1 MTKIVKLLQCL
12 FLSVLILG
20 AEVKKADA
28 FFLMPPMP
36 WDIENDTIANA
47 TKYMSTAKAAYRGLQ
62 TVKAEFN
69 TQKLE
74 VLKKAAKFAIAQF
87 KGSKEGGKNKA
98 PGKGKL
104 QASEK
109 LGISADSLSEEEFFN
124 AYNTLFLVYP
134 PKSSYPDNYSSVKT
148 AFKKKTAEYQQDII
162 METYLV
168 GRVTEDYLSLVEKTI
183 DRLDR
188 CQKGFYKESTPENC
202 VFFGLTMA
210 YVNPQQTEDELGDSE
225 SSTNPGQYGEMLN
238 AYIVTTV
245 YDRLMRIVQDLTATE
260 AQFIAAMQIDMV
272 DPIEPEEQ
280 SSAADYLD
288 NGYRFAYNDSREY
301 TLADGTMLGGIYK
314 RSEACESG
322 GKDCADFNEDRAEL
336 KNTDDTAILG
346 KLQPIDDQ
354 ISQAI
359 SLHNLKAQLDDYKLQ
374 YRKYLKAKEIHQRM
388 LDVLTQS
395 EKCVI
400 GFLDKY
406 SGGQG
411 KTLWYG
417 EGSSQPAIANEHEKR
432 MEGSLSRTVI
442 EEYQEDTTDTIIG
455 SSKIDECDG
464 YYEVG
469 SCPQG
474 YTEGET
480 CKYMVKDESG
490 KEVEVENKNYVAC
503 VLDTVTAD
511 TEPKAPT
518 ADYNQTLLPE
528 GGYENVAETSN
539 LDYDDTDFLMDGTV
553 ADDIET
559 ENRIKAEK
567 SWRIGYD
574 HIMKM
579 TEDGTLKFDPW
590 NDQKNL
596 QSEYLRNKYRNMRM
610 IVKMVDEGMMSYR
623 VATTQALQESDP
635 GVIEKVLP
643 AITACKLTTEATQD
657 AWDSECGDFSGGCS
671 ISGDSAS
678 CSGTKTI
685 QCTCYSKDGSYSC
698 PKTLHCNISGNNGS
712 GIISGSK
719 EVGCSKTSQSIYYD
733 QRTKSLS
740 GGCAFPK
747 PSTPYS
753 AIEQTTGCPGIWDF
767 STKFLVQRYMPA
779 VVGSWKNGGAYEATC
794 PGGINGLDAQ
804 TTHLYTNAKSAGRKV
819 ASDYLKPVLEVRLEA
834 EEALKNLV
842 KKYEEE
848 MANLKNELRAAIVG
862 RAEYSKKLDKA
873 TEVKNDYVQERQR
886 SIEHIS
892 GLFKDLENLENVR
905 VPALEARLNGRDPKP
920 ESLQNDLDSLLRGAG
935 KEDLK
940 KIENPTRAEEIGII
954 PAIKE
959 ELKFLCTNA
968 PEDISECTCANAAED
983 ISKCIDLRNLVTTE
997 EPAPY
1002 EGLDPVEDA
1011 DKIFQNVKVT
1021 EEGITDAQRDMDTW
1035 QSKLDVQQE
1044 KIDATTEEIRKY
1056 AETFADTYIKEATA
1070 WQEKIEAENELFEKK
1085 LEVQNDGSDP
1095 ARMESRKWCSKKRAL
1110 GVFCKNHSND
1120 YQFDNLSWTM
1130 ARVLYSTVDENDH
1143 DGVNDDAQVQ
1153 SDLKGIILD
1162 SIEERWFSGGKW
1174 GQYPA
1179 MLESNGVVS
1188 KFVIAN
1194 GALAAQGIP
1203 DGVYTPA
1210 SIASKLKDIV
1220 KEDAMELIKDKYI
1233 KDADTTIK
1241 EEVDSAADE
1250 ITAVMEKWGVT
1261 GEEGTE
1267 PSEEIYIHENYAD
1280 DGEAN
1285 GGQSVT
1291 AEHYALIEKLKQ
1303 AENQA
1308 KLDLAGIK
1316 LEESFGIPADIV
1328 TDDDYYVGL
1337 PARGLYTIT
1346 VPTFGK
1352 EKEELIPSISEDV
1365 DSNNGRDYKAPRKP
1379 LLNLA
1384 PLREVF
1390 YFSAMD
1396 YDDVPKKDNKPSLST
1411 LVDKKYKHTT
1421 TESAEAIEYLPETWR
1436 YLLAT
1441 PNFREE
1447 GLYQQTFVERSYGTE
1462 KLKDYINN
1470 ADIPGA
1476 KESHYRAII
1485 GRAGVYPC
1493 KLGKQDNKG
1502 KIVNISSGK
1511 VIDVGGGDG
1520 VGDMSFKQRSSIPS
1534 GATVQT
1540 CQEVANH
1547 KSGVR
1552 QLLADH
1558 NPLDENDSK
1567 ALQKSLGKTDEP
1579 MYEKYSELG
1588 QFLNGNLEYR
1598 PMLRNIYDYLLNDE
1612 NQENSIE
1619 RQRADLATFK
1629 RNVIGSFLEAVN
1641 AERNAEKTMDNNKED
1656 VIDALENLC
1665 QQMHNLGE
1673 SVSGEELCEDTSDS
1687 ECVNAKA
1694 AECAQLIM
1702 ENGGLAKDS
1711 SDNVY
1716 NVNCVTKA
1724 EAGSYYDQIFCKLDE
1739 LKNEAIRKAKQGYSD
1754 ELGEHVGYN
1763 NLEFNENDKDR
1774 VQERLNK
1781 IENYFAALGAPID
1794 KEDGKGDPDELATIQ
1809 PDATGASAEEAA
1821 EVAGANKTAVRTAEE
1836 EGLMSMDN
1844 QSQAV
1849 AYCPVY

>member
-20 AEVKKADA
+20 AEAKKADA

-36 WDIENDTIANA
+36 WDIEVDIPGNAN
-47 TKYMSTAKAAYRGLQ
+47 KLVSNAKAVYRELQ

-528 GGYENVAETSN
+528 GGYEAVAQDSN

-842 KKYEEE
+842 KEYENK
-848 MANLKNELRAAIVG
+848 MAQLKNDLRNAIEG
-862 RAEYSKKLDKA
+862 RAQYSENLDKA
-873 TEVKNDYVQERQR
+873 TEDKNKFVQERQR

-892 GLFKDLENLENVR
+892 GLAKDVDNLENVR
-905 VPALEARLNGRDPKP
+905 VPALEARLKDRNPKP
-920 ESLQNDLDSLLRGAG
+920 ESLQDDLDSLLRGAG
-935 KEDLK
+935 EDLK
-940 KIENPTRAEEIGII
+940 KIENPTRAEIIGII
-954 PAIKE
+954 PAMKE
-959 ELKFLCTNA
+959 ELAFLCANA
-968 PEDISECTCANAAED
+968 PEDISECNGWRNVANPD
-983 ISKCIDLRNLVTTE
+983 NPYKNLDE
-997 EPAPY
+997 EK
-1002 EGLDPVEDA
+1002 EA
-1011 DKIFQNVKVT
+1011 DKIFQNVKDT
-1021 EEGITDAQRDMDTW
+1021 EDGITRAQRDMDTA

-1056 AETFADTYIKEATA
+1056 AETFADTYIKEATS

-1095 ARMESRKWCSKKRAL
+1095 ARMESREWCSKKRAL
-1110 GVFCKNHSND
+1110 GVFCKDHSND

-1130 ARVLYSTVDENDH
+1130 ARVLYSTVDKNDH

-1316 LEESFGIPADIV
+1316 LEESFGIPADIA
-1328 TDDDYYVGL
+1328 TDDDYYAGL

-1352 EKEELIPSISEDV
+1352 QKEELIPSISEDV

-1598 PMLRNIYDYLLNDE
+1598 PMLRNIYDYLLDSK
-1612 NQENSIE
+1612 NQDNSIE

-1665 QQMHNLGE
+1665 LQMHNLGE

-1774 VQERLNK
+1774 VQERLDK

-1794 KEDGKGDPDELATIQ
+1794 GKDGKGDPDELATIQ
-1809 PDATGASAEEAA
+1809 PDATGSSAAEAA
-1821 EVAGANKTAVRTAEE
+1821 KEAEANKTAVRTAEE

>member
-20 AEVKKADA
+20 AEAKKVDA

-36 WDIENDTIANA
+36 GDIENDTIANA
-47 TKYMSTAKAAYRGLQ
+47 TKYMSTAKAAYRGFQ

-301 TLADGTMLGGIYK
+301 TLADGTMLGGTYK
-314 RSEACESG
+314 RSEACEGG
-322 GKDCADFNEDRAEL
+322 GKDCADFNEDKAKL

-432 MEGSLSRTVI
+432 VEGSLSRTVI

-753 AIEQTTGCPGIWDF
+753 AIEQTSGCPGIWDF

-804 TTHLYTNAKSAGRKV
+804 TAHLYTNAKSAGRKV

-862 RAEYSKKLDKA
+862 RAKYSEDLDKA
-873 TEVKNDYVQERQR
+873 TEVKNNNVQERQR

-892 GLFKDLENLENVR
+892 GLAKDVDNLENVR

-920 ESLQNDLDSLLRGAG
+920 ESLQDDLDSLLRGAG
-935 KEDLK
+935 EDLK
-940 KIENPTRAEEIGII
+940 KIENPTRAEIIGII
-954 PAIKE
+954 PAMKE
-959 ELKFLCTNA
+959 ELAFLCANA
-968 PEDISECTCANAAED
+968 PEDISECNGWRNVANPG
-983 ISKCIDLRNLVTTE
+983 K
-997 EPAPY
+997 PY
-1002 EGLDPVEDA
+1002 ENLDEEKDA
-1011 DKIFQNVKVT
+1011 DKIFKNVKGT
-1021 EEGITDAQRDMDTW
+1021 EDGITRAQRDMDTA

-1044 KIDATTEEIRKY
+1044 KIDAKTEEIRKY

-1267 PSEEIYIHENYAD
+1267 PSEKIYIHENYAD

-1316 LEESFGIPADIV
+1316 LEESFGIPADIA
-1328 TDDDYYVGL
+1328 TDDDYYAGL
-1337 PARGLYTIT
+1337 PARGSYTVT

-1774 VQERLNK
+1774 VQERLDK

-1794 KEDGKGDPDELATIQ
+1794 GEDGKGDPDELATIQ

-1821 EVAGANKTAVRTAEE
+1821 KEAEANKTAVRTAEE

>member
-20 AEVKKADA
+20 AEAKKADA

-36 WDIENDTIANA
+36 WDIEVDIPGNAN
-47 TKYMSTAKAAYRGLQ
+47 KLVSNAKAVYRELQ

-109 LGISADSLSEEEFFN
+109 LGISADSLNEEEFFN

-528 GGYENVAETSN
+528 GGYEAVAQDSN

-753 AIEQTTGCPGIWDF
+753 AIEQTSGCPGIWDF

-804 TTHLYTNAKSAGRKV
+804 TAHLYTNAKSAGRKV

-842 KKYEEE
+842 KEYEKK
-848 MANLKNELRAAIVG
+848 MAELKNELRKAIEDRG
-862 RAEYSKKLDKA
+862 RYSKDLDEA
-873 TEVKNDYVQERQR
+873 TEDKNKFVQERQR

-892 GLFKDLENLENVR
+892 GLVKDLDNLENVR
-905 VPALEARLNGRDPKP
+905 VPALEARLKDRNPKP

-935 KEDLK
+935 EDLE
-940 KIENPTRAEEIGII
+940 KIKNPTLAEIIGII
-954 PAIKE
+954 PAMKE
-959 ELKFLCTNA
+959 ELAFLCANA
-968 PEDISECTCANAAED
+968 PENISECNGWRNVATGK
-983 ISKCIDLRNLVTTE
+983 SKDEMQKEL
-997 EPAPY
+997 Y
-1002 EGLDPVEDA
+1002 EGLDV
-1011 DKIFQNVKVT
+1011 DKIFENVMDT
-1021 EEGITDAQRDMDTW
+1021 EDDITEAQEEMDDAQ
-1035 QSKLDVQQE
+1035 SFLDVQQE
-1044 KIDATTEEIRKY
+1044 KIDAKSEEIREY
-1056 AETFADTYIKEATA
+1056 AQTFADTYIKEATA

-1085 LEVQNDGSDP
+1085 LEVQNDVSDP
-1095 ARMESRKWCSKKRAL
+1095 ARMENTRRPWCTKERRL
-1110 GVFCKNHSND
+1110 GVLDCKDKYQTND
-1120 YQFDNLSWTM
+1120 YKYDNLSWTM
-1130 ARVLYSTVDENDH
+1130 ARVLYSTVDKNDH
-1143 DGVNDDAQVQ
+1143 DGVNDDARVQ

-1179 MLESNGVVS
+1179 MLESNGVVD

-1210 SIASKLKDIV
+1210 SIALKLKDIV

-1241 EEVDSAADE
+1241 KEVDSAADE

-1328 TDDDYYVGL
+1328 TDDNYYVGL
-1337 PARGLYTIT
+1337 PARGSYTVT

-1598 PMLRNIYDYLLNDE
+1598 PMLRNIYDYLLDSK
-1612 NQENSIE
+1612 NQDNSIE

-1774 VQERLNK
+1774 VQERLDK

-1794 KEDGKGDPDELATIQ
+1794 GEDGKGDPDELATIQ

-1821 EVAGANKTAVRTAEE
+1821 KEAEANKTAVRTAEE

>member
-20 AEVKKADA
+20 AETKKADA
-28 FFLMPPMP
+28 FFLIPPMP
-36 WDIENDTIANA
+36 WDIEVDIPGNAN
-47 TKYMSTAKAAYRGLQ
+47 KIVSNVKAAYRELQ

-74 VLKKAAKFAIAQF
+74 VLKKAAKFAVAQF

-109 LGISADSLSEEEFFN
+109 LGISADSLNEEEFFN

-134 PKSSYPDNYSSVKT
+134 PQSSYPDNYSSVKT

-210 YVNPQQTEDELGDSE
+210 YINPQQTEDELGDSE

-260 AQFIAAMQIDMV
+260 AQFVAAMQIDMV

-432 MEGSLSRTVI
+432 VEGSLSRTVI

-469 SCPQG
+469 SCPEG

-518 ADYNQTLLPE
+518 ADYNQKLLPKE
-528 GGYENVAETSN
+528 GYETVAQDSN

-579 TEDGTLKFDPW
+579 TEDGILKFDPW

-623 VATTQALQESDP
+623 VATTQALQESNP

-643 AITACKLTTEATQD
+643 AITACKLTTEATVED
-657 AWDSECGDFSGGCS
+657 AFQEFCTNDGYSGSCTGS
-671 ISGDSAS
+671 SGDSAS
-678 CSGTKTI
+678 CSAQKTI
-685 QCTCYSKDGSYSC
+685 QCTCYNSEGIAYTC
-698 PKTLHCNISGNNGS
+698 PKIVPCNISGSNDSGYINGT
-712 GIISGSK
+712 
-719 EVGCSKTSQSIYYD
+719 KTVDCDGTQKSETYD
-733 QRTKSLS
+733 QRIITST

-753 AIEQTTGCPGIWDF
+753 AIEVNDGQCPGIWDF

-842 KKYEEE
+842 KEYEKK
-848 MANLKNELRAAIVG
+848 MAELKNELRKAIEDRG
-862 RAEYSKKLDKA
+862 RYSKDLDEA
-873 TEVKNDYVQERQR
+873 TEDKNKFVQERQR

-892 GLFKDLENLENVR
+892 GLVKDLDNLENVR
-905 VPALEARLNGRDPKP
+905 VPALEARLKDRNPKP

-935 KEDLK
+935 EDLE
-940 KIENPTRAEEIGII
+940 KIKNPTLAEIIGII
-954 PAIKE
+954 PAMKE
-959 ELKFLCTNA
+959 ELAFLCANA
-968 PEDISECTCANAAED
+968 PENISECNGWRNVATGK
-983 ISKCIDLRNLVTTE
+983 SKDEMQKEL
-997 EPAPY
+997 Y
-1002 EGLDPVEDA
+1002 EGLDV
-1011 DKIFQNVKVT
+1011 DKIFENVMDT
-1021 EEGITDAQRDMDTW
+1021 EDDITEAQEEMDDAQ
-1035 QSKLDVQQE
+1035 SFLDVQQE
-1044 KIDATTEEIRKY
+1044 KIDAKSEEIREY
-1056 AETFADTYIKEATA
+1056 AQTFADTYIKEATA

-1085 LEVQNDGSDP
+1085 LEVQNDVSDP
-1095 ARMESRKWCSKKRAL
+1095 ARMENTRRPWCTKERRL
-1110 GVFCKNHSND
+1110 GVLDCKDKYQTND
-1120 YQFDNLSWTM
+1120 YKYDNLSWTM
-1130 ARVLYSTVDENDH
+1130 ARVLYSTVDKNDH
-1143 DGVNDDAQVQ
+1143 DGVNDDARVQ

-1179 MLESNGVVS
+1179 MLESNGVVD

-1210 SIASKLKDIV
+1210 SIALKLKDIV

-1241 EEVDSAADE
+1241 KEVDSAADE

-1328 TDDDYYVGL
+1328 TDDNYYVGL

-1352 EKEELIPSISEDV
+1352 QKEELIPSISEDV

-1421 TESAEAIEYLPETWR
+1421 IEIAEAIEYLPETWR

-1441 PNFREE
+1441 PNFRKD
-1447 GLYQQTFVERSYGTE
+1447 GLYQQTFVERSYGRE

-1476 KESHYRAII
+1476 EESHYRAII

-1502 KIVNISSGK
+1502 KIVNISSNK

-1558 NPLDENDSK
+1558 NPLDEDDSK

-1612 NQENSIE
+1612 NQENSIK
-1619 RQRADLATFK
+1619 RQLADLATFK

-1641 AERNAEKTMDNNKED
+1641 AERNAEKTLDNNKED

-1711 SDNVY
+1711 SDDVY
-1716 NVNCVTKA
+1716 SVSCGMKN
-1724 EAGSYYDQIFCKLDE
+1724 EDGSYYDQIFCKLDE

-1754 ELGEHVGYN
+1754 ELGEHAGYN
-1763 NLEFNENDKDR
+1763 NLEINETDKDR

-1781 IENYFAALGAPID
+1781 IENYFAALGAPVD
-1794 KEDGKGDPDELATIQ
+1794 GEDGTGDPDELATIQ
-1809 PDATGASAEEAA
+1809 PDATGASAAEAA
-1821 EVAGANKTAVRTAEE
+1821 EEAEINKTAVRTAEE

>member
-20 AEVKKADA
+20 AETKKADA
-28 FFLMPPMP
+28 FFLIPPMP
-36 WDIENDTIANA
+36 WDIEVDIPGNAN
-47 TKYMSTAKAAYRGLQ
+47 KIVSNVKAAYRELQ

-74 VLKKAAKFAIAQF
+74 VLKKAAKFAVAQF

-109 LGISADSLSEEEFFN
+109 LGISADSLNEEEFFN

-134 PKSSYPDNYSSVKT
+134 PQSSYPDNYSSVKT

-210 YVNPQQTEDELGDSE
+210 YINPQQTEDELGDSE

-260 AQFIAAMQIDMV
+260 AQFVAAMQIDMV

-432 MEGSLSRTVI
+432 VEGSLSRTVI

-469 SCPQG
+469 SCPEG

-518 ADYNQTLLPE
+518 ADYNQKLLPKE
-528 GGYENVAETSN
+528 GYETVAQDSN

-579 TEDGTLKFDPW
+579 TEDGILKFDPW

-623 VATTQALQESDP
+623 VATTQALQESNP

-643 AITACKLTTEATQD
+643 AITACKLTTEATVED
-657 AWDSECGDFSGGCS
+657 AFQEFCTNDGYSGSCTGS
-671 ISGDSAS
+671 SGDSAS
-678 CSGTKTI
+678 CSAQKTI
-685 QCTCYSKDGSYSC
+685 QCTCYNSEGIAYTC
-698 PKTLHCNISGNNGS
+698 PKIVPCNISGSNDSGYINGT
-712 GIISGSK
+712 
-719 EVGCSKTSQSIYYD
+719 KTVDCDGTQKSETYD
-733 QRTKSLS
+733 QRIITST

-753 AIEQTTGCPGIWDF
+753 AIEVNDGQCPGIWDF

-842 KKYEEE
+842 KEYEKK
-848 MANLKNELRAAIVG
+848 MAELKNELRKAIEDRG
-862 RAEYSKKLDKA
+862 RYSKDLDEA
-873 TEVKNDYVQERQR
+873 TEDKNKFVQERQR

-892 GLFKDLENLENVR
+892 GLVKDLDNLENVR
-905 VPALEARLNGRDPKP
+905 VPALEARLKDRNPKP

-935 KEDLK
+935 EDLE
-940 KIENPTRAEEIGII
+940 KIKNPTLAEIIGII
-954 PAIKE
+954 PAMKE
-959 ELKFLCTNA
+959 ELAFLCANA
-968 PEDISECTCANAAED
+968 PENISECNGWRNVATGK
-983 ISKCIDLRNLVTTE
+983 SKDEMQKEL
-997 EPAPY
+997 Y
-1002 EGLDPVEDA
+1002 EGLDV
-1011 DKIFQNVKVT
+1011 DKIFENVMDT
-1021 EEGITDAQRDMDTW
+1021 EDDITEAQEEMDDAQ
-1035 QSKLDVQQE
+1035 SFLDVQQE
-1044 KIDATTEEIRKY
+1044 KIDAKSEEIREY
-1056 AETFADTYIKEATA
+1056 AQTFADTYIKEATA

-1085 LEVQNDGSDP
+1085 LEVQNDVSDP
-1095 ARMESRKWCSKKRAL
+1095 ARMENTRRPWCTKERRL
-1110 GVFCKNHSND
+1110 GVLDCKDKYQTND
-1120 YQFDNLSWTM
+1120 YKYDNLSWTM
-1130 ARVLYSTVDENDH
+1130 ARVLYSTVDKNDH
-1143 DGVNDDAQVQ
+1143 DGVNDDARVQ

-1179 MLESNGVVS
+1179 MLESNGVVD

-1210 SIASKLKDIV
+1210 SIALKLKDIV

-1241 EEVDSAADE
+1241 KEVDSAADE

-1328 TDDDYYVGL
+1328 TDDNYYVGL

-1352 EKEELIPSISEDV
+1352 QKEELIPSISEDV

-1421 TESAEAIEYLPETWR
+1421 IEIAEAIEYLPETWR

-1441 PNFREE
+1441 PNFRKD

-1476 KESHYRAII
+1476 EESHYRAII

-1502 KIVNISSGK
+1502 KIVNISSNK

-1540 CQEVANH
+1540 CQEVASYKN
-1547 KSGVR
+1547 GVR

-1558 NPLDENDSK
+1558 NPLDEGDSK

-1612 NQENSIE
+1612 NQENSIK
-1619 RQRADLATFK
+1619 RQLADLATFK

-1641 AERNAEKTMDNNKED
+1641 AERNAEKTLDNNKED

-1711 SDNVY
+1711 SDDVY
-1716 NVNCVTKA
+1716 SVSCGMKN
-1724 EAGSYYDQIFCKLDE
+1724 EDGSYYDQIFCKLDE

-1754 ELGEHVGYN
+1754 ELGEHAGYN
-1763 NLEFNENDKDR
+1763 NLEINETDKDR

-1781 IENYFAALGAPID
+1781 IENYFAALGAPVD
-1794 KEDGKGDPDELATIQ
+1794 GEDRTGDPDELATIQ
-1809 PDATGASAEEAA
+1809 PDATGASAAEAA
-1821 EVAGANKTAVRTAEE
+1821 EEAEINKTAVRTAEE

>member
-20 AEVKKADA
+20 AEAKKADA

-36 WDIENDTIANA
+36 WDIEVDIPGNAN
-47 TKYMSTAKAAYRGLQ
+47 KLVSNAKAVYRELQ

-109 LGISADSLSEEEFFN
+109 LGISADSLNEEEFFN

-753 AIEQTTGCPGIWDF
+753 AIEQTSGCPGIWDF

-804 TTHLYTNAKSAGRKV
+804 TAHLYTNAKSAGRKV

-862 RAEYSKKLDKA
+862 RAKYSEDLDKA
-873 TEVKNDYVQERQR
+873 TEVKNNNVQERQR

-892 GLFKDLENLENVR
+892 GLAKDVDNLENVR

-920 ESLQNDLDSLLRGAG
+920 ESLQDDLDSLLRGAG
-935 KEDLK
+935 EDLK
-940 KIENPTRAEEIGII
+940 KIENPTRAEIIGII
-954 PAIKE
+954 PAMKE
-959 ELKFLCTNA
+959 ELAFLCANA
-968 PEDISECTCANAAED
+968 PEDISECNGWRNVANPG
-983 ISKCIDLRNLVTTE
+983 K
-997 EPAPY
+997 PY
-1002 EGLDPVEDA
+1002 ENLDEEKDA
-1011 DKIFQNVKVT
+1011 DKIFQNVKDT
-1021 EEGITDAQRDMDTW
+1021 EDGITRAQRDMDTA

-1044 KIDATTEEIRKY
+1044 KIDAKTEEIRKY

-1316 LEESFGIPADIV
+1316 LEESFGIPADIA
-1328 TDDDYYVGL
+1328 TDDDYYAGL
-1337 PARGLYTIT
+1337 PARGSYTVT

-1447 GLYQQTFVERSYGTE
+1447 GLYQQTFVERSYGRE

-1774 VQERLNK
+1774 VQERLDK

-1794 KEDGKGDPDELATIQ
+1794 GEDGKGDPDELATIQ

-1821 EVAGANKTAVRTAEE
+1821 KEAEANKTAVRTAEE

>member
-20 AEVKKADA
+20 AEAKKADA

-36 WDIENDTIANA
+36 WDIEVDIPGNAN
-47 TKYMSTAKAAYRGLQ
+47 KLVSNAKAVYRELQ

-109 LGISADSLSEEEFFN
+109 LGISADSLNEEEFFN

-260 AQFIAAMQIDMV
+260 AQFVAAMQIDMV

-301 TLADGTMLGGIYK
+301 TLADGTMLGGTYK
-314 RSEACESG
+314 RSEACEGG
-322 GKDCADFNEDRAEL
+322 GKDCADFNEDRAKL

-432 MEGSLSRTVI
+432 VEGSLSRTVI

-480 CKYMVKDESG
+480 CKYMVKEESG

-518 ADYNQTLLPE
+518 ADYNQTVLPE

-842 KKYEEE
+842 KEYEEE

-862 RAEYSKKLDKA
+862 RAEYSKKLDEA
-873 TEVKNDYVQERQR
+873 TEVKNNNVQERQR

-892 GLFKDLENLENVR
+892 GLAKDLDNLENVR

-935 KEDLK
+935 EDLK
-940 KIENPTRAEEIGII
+940 KIENPTRAEIIGII
-954 PAIKE
+954 PAMKE
-959 ELKFLCTNA
+959 ELAFLCANA
-968 PEDISECTCANAAED
+968 PEDISECNGWRNVANPG
-983 ISKCIDLRNLVTTE
+983 K
-997 EPAPY
+997 PY
-1002 EGLDPVEDA
+1002 ENLDEEKDA
-1011 DKIFQNVKVT
+1011 DKIFQNVKDT
-1021 EEGITDAQRDMDTW
+1021 EDGITDAQEDMDTA

-1316 LEESFGIPADIV
+1316 LEESFGIPADIA
-1328 TDDDYYVGL
+1328 TDDDYYAGL
-1337 PARGLYTIT
+1337 PARGSYTVT

-1352 EKEELIPSISEDV
+1352 QKEELIPSISEDV

-1781 IENYFAALGAPID
+1781 IENYFAALGAPVD
-1794 KEDGKGDPDELATIQ
+1794 GEDGTGDPDELATIQ
-1809 PDATGASAEEAA
+1809 PDATGASAAEAA
-1821 EVAGANKTAVRTAEE
+1821 KEAEANKTAVRTAEE

>member
-20 AEVKKADA
+20 AEAKKADA

-36 WDIENDTIANA
+36 WDIEVDIPGNAN
-47 TKYMSTAKAAYRGLQ
+47 KLVSNAKAVYRELQ

-109 LGISADSLSEEEFFN
+109 LGISADSLNEEEFFN

-134 PKSSYPDNYSSVKT
+134 PQSSYPDNYSSVKT

-260 AQFIAAMQIDMV
+260 AQFVAAMQIDMV

-322 GKDCADFNEDRAEL
+322 GKDCADFNEDKAEL

-432 MEGSLSRTVI
+432 VEGSLSRTVI

-518 ADYNQTLLPE
+518 ADYNQTVLPE

-623 VATTQALQESDP
+623 VAATQALQESDP

-848 MANLKNELRAAIVG
+848 MANLKNELREAIED
-862 RAEYSKKLDKA
+862 RAQYSEDLDKA
-873 TEVKNDYVQERQR
+873 TEVKNNNVQERQR

-892 GLFKDLENLENVR
+892 GLFKDLDNLENVR

-920 ESLQNDLDSLLRGAG
+920 ESLQDDLDSLLRGAG
-935 KEDLK
+935 EDLE
-940 KIENPTRAEEIGII
+940 KIENPTLAEAIGII
-954 PAIKE
+954 PAMKE
-959 ELKFLCTNA
+959 ELKFLCANA
-968 PEDISECTCANAAED
+968 PEDISECNGWRNVANPD
-983 ISKCIDLRNLVTTE
+983 NPYIDLDE
-997 EPAPY
+997 EK
-1002 EGLDPVEDA
+1002 DA
-1011 DKIFQNVKVT
+1011 DKIFKKVKNT
-1021 EEGITDAQRDMDTW
+1021 EKGITDAQRDMDTA

-1153 SDLKGIILD
+1153 SDLKGIILN

-1179 MLESNGVVS
+1179 MLESNGVVD

-1261 GEEGTE
+1261 GEKGTE
-1267 PSEEIYIHENYAD
+1267 PSEEIYIHENYAN

-1308 KLDLAGIK
+1308 KLDLAGIR

-1520 VGDMSFKQRSSIPS
+1520 VGDMGFKQRSSIPS

-1558 NPLDENDSK
+1558 NPLDEGDSK

-1774 VQERLNK
+1774 VQERLDK

-1794 KEDGKGDPDELATIQ
+1794 GEDGKGDPDELATIQ

-1821 EVAGANKTAVRTAEE
+1821 KEAEANKTAVRTAEE

>member
-20 AEVKKADA
+20 AEAKKADA

-36 WDIENDTIANA
+36 WDIEVDIPGNAN
-47 TKYMSTAKAAYRGLQ
+47 KLVSNAKAVYRELQ

-109 LGISADSLSEEEFFN
+109 LGISADSLNEEEFFN

-260 AQFIAAMQIDMV
+260 AQFVAAMQIDMV

-432 MEGSLSRTVI
+432 VEGSLSRTVI

-480 CKYMVKDESG
+480 CKYMVKEESG

-518 ADYNQTLLPE
+518 ADYNQTVLPE

-779 VVGSWKNGGAYEATC
+779 VVGSWKNGGTYEATC
-794 PGGINGLDAQ
+794 PGGISGLDAQ

-862 RAEYSKKLDKA
+862 RAKYSEDLDKA
-873 TEVKNDYVQERQR
+873 TEVKNNNVQERQR

-892 GLFKDLENLENVR
+892 GLAKDLDNLENVR

-920 ESLQNDLDSLLRGAG
+920 ESLQDDLDSLLSGAG
-935 KEDLK
+935 EDLE
-940 KIENPTRAEEIGII
+940 KIENPTRAEIIGII
-954 PAIKE
+954 PAMKE
-959 ELKFLCTNA
+959 ELAFLCANA
-968 PEDISECTCANAAED
+968 PEDISECNGWRNVANPD
-983 ISKCIDLRNLVTTE
+983 NPYKNLDE
-997 EPAPY
+997 EK
-1002 EGLDPVEDA
+1002 DA
-1011 DKIFQNVKVT
+1011 DKIFRDVKDT
-1021 EEGITDAQRDMDTW
+1021 EDGITRAQRDMDTA

-1044 KIDATTEEIRKY
+1044 KIDAKTEEIRKY

-1194 GALAAQGIP
+1194 SALAAQGIP

-1316 LEESFGIPADIV
+1316 LEESFGIPADIA
-1328 TDDDYYVGL
+1328 TDDDYYAGL
-1337 PARGLYTIT
+1337 PARGSYTVT

-1352 EKEELIPSISEDV
+1352 QKEELIPSISEDV

-1794 KEDGKGDPDELATIQ
+1794 EEDGKGDPDELATIQ
-1809 PDATGASAEEAA
+1809 PDATGASAAEAA
-1821 EVAGANKTAVRTAEE
+1821 KEAEANKTAVRTAEE